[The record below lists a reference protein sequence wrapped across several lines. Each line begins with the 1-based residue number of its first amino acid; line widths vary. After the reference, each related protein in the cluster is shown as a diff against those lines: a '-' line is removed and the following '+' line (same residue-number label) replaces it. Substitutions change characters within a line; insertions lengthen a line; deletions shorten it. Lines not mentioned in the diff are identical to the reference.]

1 MTFATQ
7 PAVLLP
13 CPKCA
18 TPMRTIERS
27 GIHLE
32 TCPECRGVFLDRGEL
47 DRLLDF
53 EASWSPSDEPARPGG
68 RDADRPG
75 DGRRSRHAD
84 RGGEHPRYRDD
95 DDDDDDDFRRG
106 RWSEGRSDGRRPSRR
121 GGLLSD
127 LFENFGG

>member
-7 PAVLLP
+7 PAALLP

-47 DRLLDF
+47 DRLLDL
-53 EASWSPSDEPARPGG
+53 EAASWSTDDRGRYPARGS
-68 RDADRPG
+68 DRPG
-75 DGRRSRHAD
+75 DQVRWEPD
-84 RGGEHPRYRDD
+84 RGNDRRGYREDD
-95 DDDDDDDFRRG
+95 DDDDDDRRE
-106 RWSEGRSDGRRPSRR
+106 RWSGGREDGRRSSRR